1 MKNQGLDMP
10 TLFILGW
17 AGSLDAIITEPW
29 FQYQSQ
35 ALDLLSLPPAWLW
48 SHHSAEIITVQQC

>member
-1 MKNQGLDMP
+1 MP
-10 TLFILGW
+10 TLFVLGW
-17 AGSLDAIITEPW
+17 AGSLDAIITDSW

-35 ALDLLSLPPAWLW
+35 ALGLLGLSPAWLW